1 MKKIIIEEI
10 EKYEV
15 YDVYKENDEYRYKV
29 DFLNE
34 EITTLKYDNSTGT
47 WYGLET
53 RQLTN
58 EEYNFYDKLTWL

>member
-15 YDVYKENDEYRYKV
+15 YDVYKENDEYRYEV

-34 EITTLKYDNSTGT
+34 EITTLEYDNSTGT
-47 WYGLET
+47 WYDVET

-58 EEYNFYDKLTWL
+58 EEYNFYDKLTCL